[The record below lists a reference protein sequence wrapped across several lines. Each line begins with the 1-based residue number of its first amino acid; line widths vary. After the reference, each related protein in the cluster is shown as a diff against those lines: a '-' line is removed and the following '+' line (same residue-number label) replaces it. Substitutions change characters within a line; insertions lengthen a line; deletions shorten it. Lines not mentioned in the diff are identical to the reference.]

1 MTEKETEGERGGG
14 ERRERKKTCQ
24 SHVPTKQ
31 LKTIKSNQ
39 NIQYWTNP
47 MSQT

>member
-14 ERRERKKTCQ
+14 ERGERERK
-24 SHVPTKQ
+24 HVNRMYLP
-31 LKTIKSNQ
+31 NQ